1 MSAVY
6 ALYSDGADAQRAVN
20 GLRSAGVPDSDI
32 TVISSTP
39 MEDFEFSHIGGRNA
53 LWWVACA
60 GGLIG
65 FAAITFLTTY
75 TASDWPMNVG
85 NMATISGWGFLVPV
99 FEVTMLGAILA
110 TVGTLIVPAGLGR
123 RRPALYDPAVSDGM
137 ILVGLDN
144 PSQARLADIERAL
157 RVAPG
162 VELKTI

>member
-1 MSAVY
+1 
-6 ALYSDGADAQRAVN
+6 
-20 GLRSAGVPDSDI
+20 
-32 TVISSTP
+32 
-39 MEDFEFSHIGGRNA
+39 
-53 LWWVACA
+53 
-60 GGLIG
+60 
-65 FAAITFLTTY
+65 
-75 TASDWPMNVG
+75 
-85 NMATISGWGFLVPV
+85 V

-110 TVGTLIVPAGLGR
+110 TVGTLIVTAGLGR